1 MSEKVVVMNKKY
13 VKNKVYR
20 RLWLSVPQVVFI
32 ILFFLIVGICLG
44 GIVAKYV
51 SLPNAEYGSVADW
64 VSGIGTMTAVVI
76 SLWVATGK
84 RSNLS
89 LTFGLEIGKRINNDW
104 RITPRF
110 YNRSDVAVTLSYYG
124 VRKYKKGR
132 IDKLGTFSKIEPL
145 KEDNLE
151 YKKIDKGETISA
163 TLRLL
168 DIENE
173 LKISNDFQGNIEIG
187 FAEPDGTLYTLIINW
202 SKLLNNFKNMEEK
215 NKSILQTDDK
225 IK

>member
-1 MSEKVVVMNKKY
+1 MNKKY

-20 RLWLSVPQVVFI
+20 KMWLSAYQIVFI
-32 ILFFLIVGICLG
+32 MMFSVIVGICLG

-51 SLPNAEYGSVADW
+51 NLPNAEYGSVADW

-76 SLWVATGK
+76 SLWLATGR

-89 LTFGLEIGKRINNDW
+89 LTVGLEIGKRINNDW

-110 YNRSDVAVTLSYYG
+110 YNRSDVVVTLSYYG

-132 IDKLGTFSKIEPL
+132 IDKLDTFSEIEPL
-145 KEDNLE
+145 NNDNLK
-151 YKKIDKGETISA
+151 YKRIDTGETISM

-168 DIENE
+168 DVENR
-173 LKISNDFQGNIEIG
+173 LKISSEFQGCIEIG
-187 FAEPDGTLYTLIINW
+187 FAEPDGTLYTLIIDW
-202 SKLLNNFKNMEEK
+202 SKLLNDFKDMEEK
-215 NKSILQTDDK
+215 NKGILQTNDK
-225 IK
+225 MK